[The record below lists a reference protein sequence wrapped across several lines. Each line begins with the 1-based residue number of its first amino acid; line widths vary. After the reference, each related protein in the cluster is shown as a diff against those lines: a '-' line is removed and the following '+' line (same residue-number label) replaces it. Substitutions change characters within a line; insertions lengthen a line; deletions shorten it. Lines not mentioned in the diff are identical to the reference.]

1 MILSF
6 TSKIWF
12 YRDIVDFRKQLNG
25 LIQLIVDCID
35 ADPSS
40 GELFIFRDRT
50 GKKLKMVYFDGKCF
64 WLLYCRMEEGK
75 FKLPQPND
83 QSLSITYDQL
93 NWLLSGL
100 RLDVKT
106 INPPKKYKHFC

>member
-25 LIQLIVDCID
+25 LIQLIVDCIE

-50 GKKLKMVYFDGKCF
+50 GKKLKMVYFDG
-64 WLLYCRMEEGK
+64 
-75 FKLPQPND
+75 
-83 QSLSITYDQL
+83 QSAPSAARPYK
-93 NWLLSGL
+93 
-100 RLDVKT
+100 DVWAGIDIGIDIAPWMAGT
-106 INPPKKYKHFC
+106 RCS

>member
-25 LIQLIVDCID
+25 LIQLIVDCIE

-50 GKKLKMVYFDGKCF
+50 GKKLK
-64 WLLYCRMEEGK
+64 
-75 FKLPQPND
+75 
-83 QSLSITYDQL
+83 LSIL
-93 NWLLSGL
+93 MVSVFGFFISG
-100 RLDVKT
+100 
-106 INPPKKYKHFC
+106 